1 MQVKIAE
8 LTSKLNQ
15 QTEIT
20 SAAVFDR
27 KMFCQKYKDVEES
40 RDQMKQKINILD
52 NCVNELKESLY
63 SKSEEVINWKNKW
76 ESLNFQNKK
85 LVSKTAKEVSEHKDM
100 EMQFKHEEYQNGLR
114 LQLIAAKEKEIET
127 LQRKLIYKTEECLTL
142 RSQMQSQRAK
152 ISDLEEKIH
161 LSEKVI
167 QREKEAYLN
176 LENSTKLLH
185 LEILRLTGEKNSL
198 TCKINDLEKL
208 RESFTYAK
216 QELNK
221 ERFKN
226 SALERTIQ
234 RPTNVHR
241 WRLLKGTDPEKY
253 EILEKYQTLQKHLLK
268 KSKEVQSKNNKIS
281 DMSKLI
287 NHMKN
292 LTAQQKEFQ
301 KKYSTGI
308 KQKKLSSE
316 KTEKLKVLSFEINMY
331 ETYMASYQA
340 EISNLKDMVKK
351 LKTNE
356 YFKKKKKLLP

>member
-8 LTSKLNQ
+8 LTSKLSQ

-20 SAAVFDR
+20 SAAICDR
-27 KMFCQKYKDVEES
+27 KIFCQKYKDAEES

-63 SKSEEVINWKNKW
+63 SKNEEVINWKNKW

-85 LVSKTAKEVSEHKDM
+85 LVSKTAKEVSDHKDL
-100 EMQFKHEEYQNGLR
+100 EIQFKHEEHQNGLR
-114 LQLIAAKEKEIET
+114 LQLIATKEKEIET
-127 LQRKLIYKTEECLTL
+127 LQRKLIYKTEECFTL

-152 ISDLEEKIH
+152 ISDLEEKIQ

-167 QREKEAYLN
+167 KREKEAYLN

-208 RESFTYAK
+208 KESFTYAK

-234 RPTNVHR
+234 RPTNIHR

-253 EILEKYQTLQKHLLK
+253 EIMEKYQTLQKHLLK
-268 KSKEVQSKNNKIS
+268 KSKEVQSKDNKIS
-281 DMSKLI
+281 NMSKLI
-287 NHMKN
+287 HHMKN
-292 LTAQQKEFQ
+292 LTA
-301 KKYSTGI
+301 
-308 KQKKLSSE
+308 
-316 KTEKLKVLSFEINMY
+316 
-331 ETYMASYQA
+331 
-340 EISNLKDMVKK
+340 
-351 LKTNE
+351 
-356 YFKKKKKLLP
+356 